1 MKLSKFLPA
10 RHSQRLRLQP
20 RLQSDRQAQPAVL
33 SKTLS
38 LLLALCC
45 LAPAMLQAAQPE
57 RTLSATPRQSGDGPY
72 QRLILRGVT
81 YVSGEGAPAVG
92 PVDIVIEQDRISEI
106 TAVGNPGVPIKPA
119 GRPVAKAGDKEMD
132 LTGMYVLPGFID
144 MHGHIGGSTPG
155 ISADYVFKLWLAHG
169 ITTIREPGSFN
180 GVSWTMQHVR
190 AAQEN
195 RIVAPRIVPYIG
207 FGQGLSKPVFSPE
220 QARSWVRDIKKA
232 GAAGIKFFGAPKP
245 IIEAALDE
253 AKKQQLGT
261 MMHHAQL
268 NVMQTNVLDSARMG
282 LTSMEHWY
290 GLPEALFTGQRIQ
303 NYPVHYNYQNEQD
316 RFGSAGELWQQ
327 AAPPGSKRWEQV
339 RDELIALNFTINPTL
354 TIYEASRDANA
365 QRFAPWHADYTMP
378 ALTEFFKPSRYAHG
392 SYWFDWTTEH
402 EVAWRK
408 NYQLWFA
415 FLNDYKNHGGRVTT
429 GSDAGYIYKIYG
441 FAYIQEL
448 ELLREAGF
456 NPLEVIQ
463 AATLN
468 GAEALGMAEQI
479 GSLVPGKKADM
490 VIVAENP
497 LANFKVLYGTGHY
510 QLNSQNQPE
519 QTKGVRYTIKDGIV
533 YDAQQL
539 LAEVR
544 QMVHQAKAAGP
555 TTQSASQ

>member
-1 MKLSKFLPA
+1 MQF
-10 RHSQRLRLQP
+10 
-20 RLQSDRQAQPAVL
+20 
-33 SKTLS
+33 KTLPLLAVFS
-38 LLLALCC
+38 LLLAL
-45 LAPAMLQAAQPE
+45 PASSASPE
-57 RTLSATPRQSGDGPY
+57 RTLSANARQSGDGPY
-72 QRLILRGVT
+72 ARLILRGVT
-81 YVSGEGAPAVG
+81 YVSGEGAPALG

-106 TAVGNPGVPIKPA
+106 TPVGNPGVPIKPE
-119 GRPVAKAGDKEMD
+119 GRPKAQPGDQELD

-155 ISADYVFKLWLAHG
+155 IPADYVFKLWLAHG

-180 GVSWTMQHVR
+180 GVSWTMRHVK
-190 AAQEN
+190 AAN
-195 RIVAPRIVPYIG
+195 DNSIIAPRIIPYIG

-232 GAAGIKFFGAPKP
+232 GAAGIKFFGAPKA
-245 IIEAALDE
+245 IISAALDE

-290 GLPEALFTGQRIQ
+290 GLPEALFTGQQIQ
-303 NYPVHYNYQNEQD
+303 HYPSNYNYQNEQD
-316 RFGSAGELWQQ
+316 RFSAAGNLWQQ
-327 AAPPGSKRWEQV
+327 AALPGSQKWNAV
-339 RDELIALNFTINPTL
+339 RDELISLDFTINPTL

-378 ALTEFFKPSRYAHG
+378 ALTEFFKPNRYAHG
-392 SYWFDWTTEH
+392 SYWFDWTTEQ
-402 EVAWRK
+402 EIAWRR
-408 NYQLWFA
+408 NYQLWFQ
-415 FLNDYKNHGGRVTT
+415 FLNDYKNHGGRITA

-448 ELLREAGF
+448 ELLQEAGLH
-456 NPLEVIQ
+456 PLEVIQ

-468 GAEALGMAEQI
+468 GAQALGMADQI

-510 QLNSQNQPE
+510 RLNANNEPE

-539 LAEVR
+539 LSEVR
-544 QMVHQAKAAGP
+544 QLVKAAK
-555 TTQSASQ
+555 TEASATR